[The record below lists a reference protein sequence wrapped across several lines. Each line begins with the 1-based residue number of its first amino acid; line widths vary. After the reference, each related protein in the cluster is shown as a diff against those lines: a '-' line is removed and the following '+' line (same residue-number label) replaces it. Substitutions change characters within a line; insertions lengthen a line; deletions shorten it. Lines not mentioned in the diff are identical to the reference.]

1 MACQGRLARTMG
13 RPETAVLSY
22 FSYGKPVEHLTLSY
36 DLSPLDAAVELT
48 AQRDLDTLAAAMVR
62 TVSTL
67 QRGFSVCVYALQG
80 DLGNLSA
87 KVVAC
92 TDINRVGT
100 YLTALENRPLLR
112 RCIDSQKMA
121 DECQTDGGCKRVY
134 PVIEQNQVSGL
145 VSCESTTAAG
155 DTCSIIE
162 KLVAIYANQHTLL
175 NHQQRD
181 GLTGLFNRAAL
192 DNWLAKALA
201 PGEIPDRRAIDA
213 ANLGCFAIFDIDHF
227 KRINDSLGHL
237 YGDEVLL
244 ILAELMRES
253 FRFNDMLFRYGGEE
267 FIAVLTDAD
276 LEAAMAVLERFRARV
291 AAHHFPQI
299 NQVTLTI
306 GVVEIELR
314 MLPSALIDRAD
325 KALYYGK
332 NHGRNQVN
340 AYEWLREG
348 RVLREEAEERQTIEL
363 F

>member
-1 MACQGRLARTMG
+1 MG
-13 RPETAVLSY
+13 RSENAVLSC
-22 FSYGKPVEHLTLSY
+22 FSYGKSVGNLTLSY

-67 QRGFSVCVYALQG
+67 QRGFRVCVYALQG

-92 TDINRVGT
+92 TDIERVGT

-112 RCIDSQKMA
+112 RCIDRQAMV
-121 DECQTDGGCKRVY
+121 EERGDGVCKWVY
-134 PVIEQNQVSGL
+134 PVIEQGQVSGL
-145 VSCESTTAAG
+145 VSCESSTQAA
-155 DTCSIIE
+155 DACQMIE
-162 KLVAIYANQHTLL
+162 KLVAIYANQHSLL

-192 DNWLAKALA
+192 DSWLAKALA
-201 PGEIPDRRAIDA
+201 PSEISGRRAIDA
-213 ANLGCFAIFDIDHF
+213 STLGCFAIFDIDHF

-267 FIAVLTDAD
+267 FIAVLTDTD
-276 LEAAMAVLERFRARV
+276 LDTAMAVLERFRARV
-291 AAHHFPQI
+291 ASHHFPQI

-306 GVVEIELR
+306 GVVEIEPR
-314 MLPSALIDRAD
+314 VLPSTLIDCAD

-340 AYEWLREG
+340 AYEWLNDG
-348 RVLREEAEERQTIEL
+348 RVVHEASGGLQTIEL

>member
-1 MACQGRLARTMG
+1 MACRDCLARTLG
-13 RPETAVLSY
+13 RPETAVLFC
-22 FSYGKPVEHLTLSY
+22 FSYEKSAEHLTLSY
-36 DLSPLDAAVELT
+36 DLSPLDAAVDLT

-67 QRGFSVCVYALQG
+67 QRGVSVCVYVLQG

-92 TDINRVGT
+92 TDIDRVGT
-100 YLTALENRPLLR
+100 YLTALENRPMLR
-112 RCIDSQKMA
+112 RCIDHQKMI
-121 DECQTDGGCKRVY
+121 EEWDGDDCKRVY
-134 PVIEQNQVSGL
+134 PVIEQDQVTGL
-145 VSCESTTAAG
+145 VSCKSSTDTG
-155 DTCSIIE
+155 DACQVIE
-162 KLVAIYANQHTLL
+162 KLVAIYANQHSLL

-192 DNWLAKALA
+192 DSWLVKALA
-201 PGEIPDRRAIDA
+201 PGEVPERRAIDSA
-213 ANLGCFAIFDIDHF
+213 TLGCFAIFDIDHF

-267 FIAVLTDAD
+267 FVAVLTDTD
-276 LEAAMAVLERFRARV
+276 LDAAMAVLERFRARV
-291 AAHHFPQI
+291 ASHHFPQI

-306 GVVEIELR
+306 GVVEIEPR
-314 MLPSALIDRAD
+314 VLPSMLIDRAD

-340 AYEWLREG
+340 AYEWLNDG
-348 RVLREEAEERQTIEL
+348 RVLHETTGGLQTIEL

>member
-1 MACQGRLARTMG
+1 MVCRERLARTMG
-13 RPETAVLSY
+13 RLETAVLSC
-22 FSYGKPVEHLTLSY
+22 FWYGKSAEHLTLSY

-67 QRGFSVCVYALQG
+67 QRGFSVCVYSLQG

-92 TDINRVGT
+92 SDMARVGT

-112 RCIDSQKMA
+112 RCIDRQEMVEA
-121 DECQTDGGCKRVY
+121 HVDGGCKRVY
-134 PVIEQNQVSGL
+134 PVIEQDQVTGL
-145 VSCESTTAAG
+145 VSCETNAEADDS
-155 DTCSIIE
+155 CQVVE
-162 KLVAIYANQHTLL
+162 KLVAIYANLHSLL

-192 DNWLAKALA
+192 DSWLAKALA
-201 PGEIPDRRAIDA
+201 PAEIAGRRAVDSA
-213 ANLGCFAIFDIDHF
+213 TLGCFAIFDIDHF

-267 FIAVLTDAD
+267 FIAVLTDTD
-276 LEAAMAVLERFRARV
+276 LDTAMAVLERFRARV
-291 AAHHFPQI
+291 ASHHFPQI

-306 GVVEIELR
+306 GVAEIEPQV
-314 MLPSALIDRAD
+314 LPSTLIDRAD

-340 AYEWLREG
+340 AYEWLNDG
-348 RVLREEAEERQTIEL
+348 RVLQEAPGGLQTIEL

>member
-1 MACQGRLARTMG
+1 MARQVCLARTMG
-13 RPETAVLSY
+13 RPEIAVLSC
-22 FSYGKPVEHLTLSY
+22 FSYGKSVEHLTLSY
-36 DLSPLDAAVELT
+36 DLSPLDAAVDLT

-62 TVSTL
+62 VVSTL
-67 QRGFSVCVYALQG
+67 QRGFSVCVYSLQG

-92 TDINRVGT
+92 SDMERIGT

-112 RCIDSQKMA
+112 RCIDRQVMI
-121 DECQTDGGCKRVY
+121 EERTGGGCKRVY
-134 PVIEQNQVSGL
+134 PVIEQDQVTGL
-145 VSCESTTAAG
+145 VSCETSAEAS
-155 DTCSIIE
+155 DSCQVIE
-162 KLVAIYANQHTLL
+162 KLVAIYANQHSLL

-192 DNWLAKALA
+192 DSWLAKALA
-201 PGEIPDRRAIDA
+201 PAEIPGRRAIDSA
-213 ANLGCFAIFDIDHF
+213 TLGCFAIFDIDHF

-267 FIAVLTDAD
+267 FIAVLTDTD
-276 LEAAMAVLERFRARV
+276 LDTAMAVLERFRTRV
-291 AAHHFPQI
+291 ASYHFPQI

-306 GVVEIELR
+306 GVVEIEPR
-314 MLPSALIDRAD
+314 VLPSTLIDRAD

-332 NHGRNQVN
+332 NRGRNQVN
-340 AYEWLREG
+340 AYEWLNDD
-348 RVLREEAEERQTIEL
+348 RVLQEASGGRQTIEL

>member
-1 MACQGRLARTMG
+1 MG
-13 RPETAVLSY
+13 RPEIAVLSW
-22 FSYGKPVEHLTLSY
+22 FSYGKSVEHLTLSY
-36 DLSPLDAAVELT
+36 DLSPLDAAVDLT

-67 QRGFSVCVYALQG
+67 QRGFSVCIYALQG

-87 KVVAC
+87 KIVAC
-92 TDINRVGT
+92 TDVDRVGT

-112 RCIDSQKMA
+112 RCIDRQEMIEGQQA
-121 DECQTDGGCKRVY
+121 DGGCKRVY
-134 PVIEQNQVSGL
+134 PVIEQDQVTGL
-145 VSCESTTAAG
+145 VSCESTA
-155 DTCSIIE
+155 DVSDSCQVIE
-162 KLVAIYANQHTLL
+162 KLVAIYANQHSLL

-201 PGEIPDRRAIDA
+201 PGEVPGRRAIDS

-267 FIAVLTDAD
+267 FVAVLTDTD
-276 LEAAMAVLERFRARV
+276 LDTAMVVLERFRTRV
-291 AAHHFPQI
+291 ASHHFPQI

-306 GVVEIELR
+306 GVVEIEPR
-314 MLPSALIDRAD
+314 ALPSMLIDRAD

-340 AYEWLREG
+340 AYEWLSDG
-348 RVLREEAEERQTIEL
+348 RVLHEAVGELQTIEL

>member
-1 MACQGRLARTMG
+1 MARQGRLARTMG
-13 RPETAVLSY
+13 RSETAVLSC
-22 FSYGKPVEHLTLSY
+22 FSYGKSVEHLTLSY
-36 DLSPLDAAVELT
+36 DLSPLDAAVDLT

-62 TVSTL
+62 TVSAL
-67 QRGFSVCVYALQG
+67 QQGFSVCVYSLQG

-92 TDINRVGT
+92 TDVDRIGT
-100 YLTALENRPLLR
+100 YLTALENRPMLR
-112 RCIDSQKMA
+112 RCIDRQEMI
-121 DECQTDGGCKRVY
+121 EERTDGSCKRVY
-134 PVIEQNQVSGL
+134 PVIEQDQVSGL
-145 VSCESTTAAG
+145 VSCESTTVAG
-155 DTCSIIE
+155 DVCHVIE
-162 KLVAIYANQHTLL
+162 KLVAIYANQHSLL

-201 PGEIPDRRAIDA
+201 PGEVPGRRAIDA

-267 FIAVLTDAD
+267 FVAVLTDAD

-291 AAHHFPQI
+291 ASHHFPQI

-306 GVVEIELR
+306 GVVEIEPR
-314 MLPSALIDRAD
+314 VLPSTLIDRAD

-340 AYEWLREG
+340 AYEWLNDD
-348 RVLREEAEERQTIEL
+348 RVLHEGARELQTIEL